1 MVTGSIWCGW
11 KTTEN
16 TVCSR
21 NDPTAEQML
30 INGILA
36 WQDYQVCC
44 GTTESPQS
52 CLNSSEWWE
61 SWSLHQ
67 EMLTSHWLHWNWQ
80 ELSMFNNRVF
90 AYWVF
95 FFFFFNTKQPTFPS
109 RTGICSL
116 FPPINTTSE
125 ITAHISTPKLI
136 CTEKHADIRCW
147 ENAHFFQLLYI
158 MHNCSN

>member
-16 TVCSR
+16 TMCSR

-52 CLNSSEWWE
+52 CLNSSERWE

-80 ELSMFNNRVF
+80 ELSMFNNHVF

-95 FFFFFNTKQPTFPS
+95 FFFLNIKQPTFPS

-147 ENAHFFQLLYI
+147 ENAHFFQLLYV

>member
-95 FFFFFNTKQPTFPS
+95 FFFLNTKQPTFPS
-109 RTGICSL
+109 RTGIHSL

-136 CTEKHADIRCW
+136 CTKKHADIRCW
-147 ENAHFFQLLYI
+147 ENARFFQLLYV

>member
-16 TVCSR
+16 TMCSR

-52 CLNSSEWWE
+52 CLNSSERWE

-80 ELSMFNNRVF
+80 ELSTFNNRVF

-95 FFFFFNTKQPTFPS
+95 FFFFKYKTTNFSIQDWNMFPFPS
-109 RTGICSL
+109 NKYHLRDYCSH
-116 FPPINTTSE
+116 INS
-125 ITAHISTPKLI
+125 
-136 CTEKHADIRCW
+136 
-147 ENAHFFQLLYI
+147 
-158 MHNCSN
+158 